1 MRHKHSNQ
9 PLSDSFTETSSVF
22 VTIEIPFDCYVRPYS
37 VKVIMFRLLFYE
49 KYHVREIVSNIV
61 MCFVFVSLSSHSDSK
76 LCTAQ

>member
-22 VTIEIPFDCYVRPYS
+22 VPIEIPFDYYVRPYS
-37 VKVIMFRLLFYE
+37 IKVIMFRLLFNE
-49 KYHVREIVSNIV
+49 KYHVRELVSSIL

-76 LCTAQ
+76 LCTTH